1 MKTFLRISVKWIVI
15 PLLSICLLISGLVFF
30 FKDRICGLV
39 LTEVN
44 TYLNVPLHVSE
55 MDLVFWSS
63 FPNLSVD
70 FDQLYIQESFPDARI
85 SDTLFYTERLRLT
98 FNPWDIYQGKYHVK
112 QVRVNPGKLAIR
124 YDARGKENFDIFKP
138 SPSETKTDF
147 NLSLKEV
154 KIDGLRFIY
163 DNLSSKQYLSSTFKD
178 ARIKGDFSSDAFV
191 AKAMGK
197 MKLGRLKSGDITLL
211 RNKNTE
217 FDFALDVNQ
226 LTGLY
231 SLKNAELSVEH
242 LPFSVNGKVSPDSLQ
257 FTVQSKNIQLT
268 QLVNEFSLDAA
279 KDVKAFKGSGKVDFH
294 LALAGALS
302 AVDPI
307 GVNADFSIQHGTL
320 TEPEH
325 GLNIQDIQLSGKYSN
340 TEANGEYISMKNVRF
355 RTAGGPF
362 SGELELREFDRPKV
376 EGNAK
381 GNVDLGLIHAIF
393 HLPSID
399 EVQGNL
405 GIQTNFKL
413 STSSTGELAVDECS
427 GQLALK
433 NIFLKLID
441 DKRQFSQ
448 VNGRLFL
455 RGNEAGIENTALKLG
470 SSDVKLNGIFGNI
483 FPYLNGN
490 GDLKTSILLESN
502 YLSVEDLGSTTKE
515 MKIEAGEVYSLP
527 DNIQGEINLQIEKL
541 RYGKHQFEHLISK
554 MNIEDR
560 RLHFPQMSLVNAE
573 ALLSG
578 ALIIEEKEPEK
589 FMLTTQIAGK
599 NLNFKSLF
607 KEWENFDQTVI
618 REQNISGR
626 AEANL
631 FFRAPFTLAK
641 GISYTGIEAK
651 LDLKVYNG
659 HLKNVE
665 SFKDIT
671 ESLKTKSGKLVLGK
685 ENIAL
690 LEEKLKDVDFQTME
704 NSIYIKNGLVE
715 IPKMTIRSTALDMD
729 VSGRHWFEN
738 VIDYRFAFR
747 LRDLKATKNQ
757 TEFGE
762 VIDDGTGVRLFLRMH
777 GTLEKPIYEW
787 DSEGRKVQA
796 KEYRQEEK
804 AQAKSMLKAEFGFFQ
819 KDSTVKAYI
828 PKDVPKE
835 DLKIKF
841 GPASKQE
848 FMEEKKQTK
857 DSKLK
862 KTLNSW
868 KEQQEKEQQSG
879 VKLGSGGGK
888 VN

>member
-1 MKTFLRISVKWIVI
+1 MKTFLRISVKWILI

-44 TYLNVPLHVSE
+44 THLNVPLNVSE

-70 FDQLYIQESFPDARI
+70 FEQLFIQESLPNAQV
-85 SDTLFYTERLRLT
+85 SDTLFYTDQLRLT

-112 QVRVNPGKLAIR
+112 RVKVSPGKLAIR

-138 SPSETKTDF
+138 SPSDTKTDF

-163 DNLSSKQYLSSTFKD
+163 DNVSSKQYLSSTFED

-197 MKLGRLKSGDITLL
+197 MKLGRLKSGEITLL
-211 RNKNTE
+211 RNKNTA
-217 FDFALDVNQ
+217 FNFALDVNQ
-226 LTGLY
+226 LTGIY

-242 LPFSVNGKVSPDSLQ
+242 LPFSVNGRVSPDSLQ

-294 LALAGALS
+294 LDLAGAIS

-307 GVNADFSIQHGTL
+307 GMNADFGIENGEL

-325 GLNIQDIQLSGKYSN
+325 GLKIQDIQLSGKYSN
-340 TEANGEYISMKNVRF
+340 TGEKGEYISMKNVRS

-362 SGELELREFDRPKV
+362 SGEVELREFDRPKV
-376 EGNAK
+376 EGSAK
-381 GNVDLGLIHAIF
+381 GNVDLALIHSIF

-399 EVQGNL
+399 EVRGNL

-413 STSSTGELAVDECS
+413 ATSPEGELAVDQCN
-427 GQLALK
+427 GQLELK
-433 NIFLKLID
+433 NISLKLMA
-441 DKRQFSQ
+441 DKRRFSE

-455 RGNEAGIENTALKLG
+455 RGNEAGIENTSLKLG
-470 SSDVKLNGIFGNI
+470 SSDVKLNGIFDNI
-483 FPYLNGN
+483 FPYINGK
-490 GDLKTSILLESN
+490 GDLKTSVLVESKHL
-502 YLSVEDLGSTTKE
+502 YVEDLGSTSKE
-515 MKIEAGEVYSLP
+515 MKIETGQVYSLP

-541 RYGKHQFEHLISK
+541 RYGKHEFSHLISK
-554 MNIEDR
+554 MNIEHR

-573 ALLSG
+573 GLLSG

-589 FMLTTQIAGK
+589 FILTTQIAGK
-599 NLNFKSLF
+599 NLKFKPLF

-641 GISYTGIEAK
+641 GIIYSGIEAK
-651 LDLKVYNG
+651 LDLKVFNG
-659 HLKNVE
+659 HLKNVA

-685 ENIAL
+685 ENIQQ
-690 LEEKLKDVDFQTME
+690 LEDKLKDVDFQTME
-704 NSIYIKNGLVE
+704 NSIYIKNGQVE

-729 VSGRHWFEN
+729 VSGRHSFTDD
-738 VIDYRFAFR
+738 IDYRFAFR
-747 LRDLKATKNQ
+747 FRDLKAAKNQ

-762 VIDDGTGVRLFLRMH
+762 VIDDGTGVRLYLRMH
-777 GTLEKPIYEW
+777 GTLDKPIYEW

-804 AQAKSMLKAEFGFFQ
+804 AQAKSILKAEFGFFQ

-862 KTLNSW
+862 KTLNTW

-879 VKLGSGGGK
+879 VKLGSGGG
-888 VN
+888 

>member
-1 MKTFLRISVKWIVI
+1 MKTFLRISVKWILI

-44 TYLNVPLHVSE
+44 THLNVPLNVSE

-70 FDQLYIQESFPDARI
+70 FEHLFIQESLPNAQV
-85 SDTLFYTERLRLT
+85 SDTLFYTDQLRLT

-112 QVRVNPGKLAIR
+112 RVKVSPGKLAIR

-138 SPSETKTDF
+138 SPSDTKTDF

-163 DNLSSKQYLSSTFKD
+163 DNVSSKQYLSSTFED

-197 MKLGRLKSGDITLL
+197 MKLGRLKSGEITLL
-211 RNKNTE
+211 RNKNTA
-217 FDFALDVNQ
+217 FNFALDVNQ
-226 LTGLY
+226 LTGIY

-242 LPFSVNGKVSPDSLQ
+242 LPFSVNGRVSPDSLQ

-279 KDVKAFKGSGKVDFH
+279 KDVKTFKGSGKVDFH
-294 LALAGALS
+294 LDLAGAIS

-307 GVNADFSIQHGTL
+307 GMNADFGIENGEL

-325 GLNIQDIQLSGKYSN
+325 GLKIQDIQLSGKYSN
-340 TEANGEYISMKNVRF
+340 TGENGEFISMKNVRF

-362 SGELELREFDRPKV
+362 SGEVELREFDRPKV
-376 EGNAK
+376 EGSAK
-381 GNVDLGLIHAIF
+381 GNVDLALIHSIF

-399 EVQGNL
+399 EVRGNL

-413 STSSTGELAVDECS
+413 ATNPEGELAVDQCN
-427 GQLALK
+427 GQLELK
-433 NIFLKLID
+433 NISLKLMA
-441 DKRQFSQ
+441 DKRRFSE

-470 SSDVKLNGIFGNI
+470 ASDVKLNGIFDNI
-483 FPYLNGN
+483 FPYINGK
-490 GDLKTSILLESN
+490 GDLKTSVLVESKHL
-502 YLSVEDLGSTTKE
+502 YVEDLGSTSKE
-515 MKIEAGEVYSLP
+515 MKIETGQVYSLP

-541 RYGKHQFEHLISK
+541 RYGKHEFSHLISK
-554 MNIEDR
+554 MNIEHR

-573 ALLSG
+573 GLLSG

-589 FMLTTQIAGK
+589 FILTTQIAGK
-599 NLNFKSLF
+599 NLKFKPLF

-641 GISYTGIEAK
+641 GIIYSGIEAK

-659 HLKNVE
+659 HLKNVA

-685 ENIAL
+685 ENIQQ
-690 LEEKLKDVDFQTME
+690 LEDKLKDVDFQTME
-704 NSIYIKNGLVE
+704 NSIYIKNGQVE

-729 VSGRHWFEN
+729 VSGRHSFTDD
-738 VIDYRFAFR
+738 IDYRFAFR
-747 LRDLKATKNQ
+747 FRDLKAAKNQ

-762 VIDDGTGVRLFLRMH
+762 VIDDGTGVRLYLRMH
-777 GTLEKPIYEW
+777 GTLDKPIYEW

-862 KTLNSW
+862 KTLNTW

-879 VKLGSGGGK
+879 VKLGSGGG
-888 VN
+888 

>member
-1 MKTFLRISVKWIVI
+1 MKTFLRISVKWIFI
-15 PLLSICLLISGLVFF
+15 PLLSICVLISGLVFF
-30 FKDRICGLV
+30 LKDRICGLV

-44 TYLNVPLHVSE
+44 THLNVPLKVSD

-70 FDQLYIQESFPDARI
+70 FEHLFIQESLPNSQV
-85 SDTLFYTERLRLT
+85 SDTLFYTNQLRLT

-112 QVRVNPGKLAIR
+112 RVRVKPGKLTIR
-124 YDARGKENFDIFKP
+124 YDASGKENFDIFKP
-138 SPSETKTDF
+138 SASETKTDF

-163 DNLSSKQYLSSTFKD
+163 DNISSKQYLSSMFEH
-178 ARIKGDFSSDAFV
+178 ARIKGDFSSDTFV
-191 AKAMGK
+191 TKAIGK
-197 MKLGRLKSGDITLL
+197 MNLVRLKSGEITLL
-211 RNKNTE
+211 RNKSTE
-217 FDFALDVNQ
+217 FNFALDVNH

-231 SLKNAELSVEH
+231 SLKNAELTVEH
-242 LPFSVNGKVSPDSLQ
+242 LPFSVNGMVSPDSLQ
-257 FTVQSKNIQLT
+257 FAVQSKNIQLT

-307 GVNADFSIQHGTL
+307 GVDADFSIQNGKL

-325 GLNIQDIQLSGKYSN
+325 GLTIQDIQLSGKYSN
-340 TEANGEYISMKNVRF
+340 TGAEGEYISMKNVRF

-362 SGELELREFDRPKV
+362 SGELELREFDRPKA

-393 HLPSID
+393 QLPSID
-399 EVQGNL
+399 EIQGNL

-413 STSSTGELAVDECS
+413 TTSSAGELEVDQCS

-433 NIFLKLID
+433 NISLKLNG
-441 DKRQFSQ
+441 DKRQFSE

-470 SSDVKLNGIFGNI
+470 ASDVKLNGIFGNI
-483 FPYLNGN
+483 FPYINGK

-502 YLSVEDLGSTTKE
+502 YLNVEDLGSTSKE

-541 RYGKHQFEHLISK
+541 RYGKHAFEHLISK
-554 MNIEDR
+554 MNIEHR

-599 NLNFKSLF
+599 NLKFKPLF

-618 REQNISGR
+618 SEQNISGR

-631 FFRAPFTLAK
+631 FFRAPFSLAK
-641 GISYTGIEAK
+641 GISYPGIEAK
-651 LDLKVYNG
+651 LDIKVFNG
-659 HLKNVE
+659 HLKNVA

-704 NSIYIKNGLVE
+704 NSIYIKNGQVE

-729 VSGRHWFEN
+729 VSGRHSFTDD
-738 VIDYRFAFR
+738 IDYRFAFR
-747 LRDLKATKNQ
+747 FRDLKPAKNQ

-819 KDSTVKAYI
+819 KDSTVKAFI

-862 KTLNSW
+862 KTLNAW
-868 KEQQEKEQQSG
+868 KEQQEKEQKSG
-879 VKLGSGGGK
+879 VKLGSGGG
-888 VN
+888 

>member
-138 SPSETKTDF
+138 SPSTTKTDF
-147 NLSLKEV
+147 SLSLKEV
-154 KIDGLRFIY
+154 KIRGLRCVY
-163 DNLSSKQYLSSTFKD
+163 DNASSKQYLSTTIVNT
-178 ARIKGDFSSDAFV
+178 RIKGDFSSDAFV
-191 AKAMGK
+191 ATAMGK
-197 MKLGRLKSGDITLL
+197 MKLGRLKSGEITLL
-211 RNKNTE
+211 RNKNA
-217 FDFALDVNQ
+217 DFNLALDVNQ
-226 LTGLY
+226 LKGLF
-231 SLKNAELSVEH
+231 SLNNAELIIEH
-242 LPFSVNGKVSPDSLQ
+242 LPFSVNGEVSPDSLH

-294 LALAGALS
+294 LDLAGAIS
-302 AVDPI
+302 ALDPI
-307 GVNADFSIQHGTL
+307 GINADFGIENGEL

-340 TEANGEYISMKNVRF
+340 TGENGEYISMKNVRF

-362 SGELELREFDRPKV
+362 SGEVELREFDRPKV
-376 EGNAK
+376 EGSAK
-381 GNVDLGLIHAIF
+381 GNVDLALIHSIF

-399 EVQGNL
+399 EVRGNL

-413 STSSTGELAVDECS
+413 ATNTAGELAVDQCN
-427 GQLALK
+427 GQLDLK
-433 NIFLKLID
+433 NISLKLIA
-441 DKRQFSQ
+441 DKRRFRE

-455 RGNEAGIENTALKLG
+455 RGNEAGIENTSLKLG
-470 SSDVKLNGIFGNI
+470 SSDVKLNGIFENI
-483 FPYLNGN
+483 FPYINGK
-490 GDLKTSILLESN
+490 GDLKTSVLLESKN
-502 YLSVEDLGSTTKE
+502 LSVEDLGSTSKE
-515 MKIEAGEVYSLP
+515 MKIETGQVYSLP

-541 RYGKHQFEHLISK
+541 QYGKHEFSHLISK
-554 MNIEDR
+554 MNIEHR

-589 FMLTTQIAGK
+589 FILTTQIAGK
-599 NLNFKSLF
+599 NLKFKPLF

-641 GISYTGIEAK
+641 GIISSGIEAK

-659 HLKNVE
+659 HLKNVT

-685 ENIAL
+685 ENIQQ
-690 LEEKLKDVDFQTME
+690 LEDKLKDVDFQTME

-729 VSGRHWFEN
+729 VSGRHSFTDD
-738 VIDYRFAFR
+738 IDYRFAFR
-747 LRDLKATKNQ
+747 FRDLKAAKNQ

-804 AQAKSMLKAEFGFFQ
+804 VQAKSMLKAEFGFFQ

-862 KTLNSW
+862 KTLNTW

-879 VKLGSGGGK
+879 VKLGSGGG
-888 VN
+888 

>member
-1 MKTFLRISVKWIVI
+1 MKTFLRISVKWILI

-44 TYLNVPLHVSE
+44 THLNVPLNVSE

-70 FDQLYIQESFPDARI
+70 FEHLFIQESLPNAQV
-85 SDTLFYTERLRLT
+85 SDTLFYTDQLRLT

-112 QVRVNPGKLAIR
+112 RVKVSPGKLAIR

-138 SPSETKTDF
+138 SPSDTKTDF

-163 DNLSSKQYLSSTFKD
+163 DNVSSKQYLSSTFED

-197 MKLGRLKSGDITLL
+197 MKLGRLKSGEITLL
-211 RNKNTE
+211 RNKNTA
-217 FDFALDVNQ
+217 FNFALDVNQ
-226 LTGLY
+226 LTGIY
-231 SLKNAELSVEH
+231 SLKNAGLSVEH
-242 LPFSVNGKVSPDSLQ
+242 LPFSVNGRVSPDSLQ

-294 LALAGALS
+294 LDLAGAIS

-307 GVNADFSIQHGTL
+307 GMNADFGIENGEL

-325 GLNIQDIQLSGKYSN
+325 GLKIQDIQLSGKYSN
-340 TEANGEYISMKNVRF
+340 TGEKGEYISMKNVRF

-362 SGELELREFDRPKV
+362 SGEVELREFDRPKV
-376 EGNAK
+376 EGSAK
-381 GNVDLGLIHAIF
+381 GNVDLALIHSIF

-399 EVQGNL
+399 EVRGNL

-413 STSSTGELAVDECS
+413 ATNPDGELGVDQCN
-427 GQLALK
+427 GQLELK
-433 NIFLKLID
+433 NISIKLMA
-441 DKRQFSQ
+441 DKRRFSE

-455 RGNEAGIENTALKLG
+455 RGNEAGIENTSLKLG
-470 SSDVKLNGIFGNI
+470 SSNVKLNGIFDNI
-483 FPYLNGN
+483 FPYINGK
-490 GDLKTSILLESN
+490 GDLKTSVLVESKHL
-502 YLSVEDLGSTTKE
+502 YVEDLGSTSKE
-515 MKIEAGEVYSLP
+515 MKIETGQVYSLP

-541 RYGKHQFEHLISK
+541 RYGKHEFSHLISK
-554 MNIEDR
+554 MNIEHR

-573 ALLSG
+573 GLLSG

-589 FMLTTQIAGK
+589 FILTTQIAGK
-599 NLNFKSLF
+599 NLKFKPLF
-607 KEWENFDQTVI
+607 KEWDNFDQTVI

-641 GISYTGIEAK
+641 GIIYSGIEAK
-651 LDLKVYNG
+651 LDLKVFNG
-659 HLKNVE
+659 HLKNVA

-685 ENIAL
+685 ENIQQ
-690 LEEKLKDVDFQTME
+690 LEDKLKDVDFQTME
-704 NSIYIKNGLVE
+704 NSIYIKNGQVE

-729 VSGRHWFEN
+729 VSGRHSFTDD
-738 VIDYRFAFR
+738 IDYRFAFR
-747 LRDLKATKNQ
+747 FRDLKAAKNQ

-762 VIDDGTGVRLFLRMH
+762 VIDDGTGVRLYLRMH
-777 GTLEKPIYEW
+777 GTLDKPIYEW

-862 KTLNSW
+862 KTLNTW

-879 VKLGSGGGK
+879 VKLGSGGG
-888 VN
+888 

>member
-1 MKTFLRISVKWIVI
+1 MKTFLRISVKWILI

-44 TYLNVPLHVSE
+44 THLNVPLNVSE

-70 FDQLYIQESFPDARI
+70 FEHLFIQESLPNAQV
-85 SDTLFYTERLRLT
+85 SDTLFYTDQLRLT

-112 QVRVNPGKLAIR
+112 RVKVSPGKLAIR

-138 SPSETKTDF
+138 SPSDTKTDF

-163 DNLSSKQYLSSTFKD
+163 DNVSSKQYLSSTFED

-197 MKLGRLKSGDITLL
+197 MKLGRLKSGEITLL
-211 RNKNTE
+211 RNKNTA
-217 FDFALDVNQ
+217 FNFALDVNQ
-226 LTGLY
+226 LTGIY

-242 LPFSVNGKVSPDSLQ
+242 LPFSVNGRVSPDSLQ

-294 LALAGALS
+294 LDLAGAIS

-307 GVNADFSIQHGTL
+307 GMNADFGIENGEL

-325 GLNIQDIQLSGKYSN
+325 GLKIQDIQLSGKYSN
-340 TEANGEYISMKNVRF
+340 TGEKGEYISMKNVRF

-362 SGELELREFDRPKV
+362 SGEVELREFDRPKV
-376 EGNAK
+376 EGSAK
-381 GNVDLGLIHAIF
+381 GNVDLALIHSIF

-399 EVQGNL
+399 EVRGNL

-413 STSSTGELAVDECS
+413 ATNPEGELAVDQCN
-427 GQLALK
+427 GQLELK
-433 NIFLKLID
+433 NISLKLMA
-441 DKRQFSQ
+441 DKRRFSE

-470 SSDVKLNGIFGNI
+470 ASDVKLNGIFDNI
-483 FPYLNGN
+483 FPYINGK
-490 GDLKTSILLESN
+490 GDLKTSVLVESKHL
-502 YLSVEDLGSTTKE
+502 YVEDLGSTSKE
-515 MKIEAGEVYSLP
+515 MKIETGQVYSLP

-541 RYGKHQFEHLISK
+541 RYGKHEFSHLISK
-554 MNIEDR
+554 MNIEHR

-573 ALLSG
+573 GLLSG

-589 FMLTTQIAGK
+589 FILTTQIAGK
-599 NLNFKSLF
+599 NLKFKPLF

-641 GISYTGIEAK
+641 GIIYSGIEAK

-659 HLKNVE
+659 HLKNVA

-685 ENIAL
+685 ENIQQ
-690 LEEKLKDVDFQTME
+690 LEDKLKDVDFQTME
-704 NSIYIKNGLVE
+704 NSIYIKNGQVE

-729 VSGRHWFEN
+729 VSGRHSFTDD
-738 VIDYRFAFR
+738 IDYRFAFR
-747 LRDLKATKNQ
+747 FRDLKAAKNQ

-762 VIDDGTGVRLFLRMH
+762 VIDDGTGVRLYLRMH
-777 GTLEKPIYEW
+777 GTLDKPIYEW

-868 KEQQEKEQQSG
+868 KEQQEKEQQSR
-879 VKLGSGGGK
+879 VKLGSGGG
-888 VN
+888 

>member
-1 MKTFLRISVKWIVI
+1 
-15 PLLSICLLISGLVFF
+15 
-30 FKDRICGLV
+30 
-39 LTEVN
+39 
-44 TYLNVPLHVSE
+44 

-70 FDQLYIQESFPDARI
+70 FDQLFIQESLPNSQV
-85 SDTLFYTERLRLT
+85 SDTLFYTDQLRLT

-112 QVRVNPGKLAIR
+112 RVNVSPGKLAIR

-147 NLSLKEV
+147 NLTLKEV
-154 KIDGLRFIY
+154 KIDGLCFIY
-163 DNLSSKQYLSSTFKD
+163 DNISSNQYLSSTFD
-178 ARIKGDFSSDAFV
+178 NARIKGDFSSESFV

-197 MKLGRLKSGDITLL
+197 MNLVRLKSGEITLL

-217 FDFALDVNQ
+217 FNFALDVNH

-231 SLKNAELSVEH
+231 SLKNAELTVEH
-242 LPFSVNGKVSPDSLQ
+242 LPFSVNGMVSPDSLQ
-257 FTVQSKNIQLT
+257 FAVQSKNIQLT

-302 AVDPI
+302 AVEPI
-307 GVNADFSIQHGTL
+307 GVNADFSIQNGKL

-340 TEANGEYISMKNVRF
+340 TGAEGEYISMKNVRF

-393 HLPSID
+393 QLPSID
-399 EVQGNL
+399 EIQGNL

-413 STSSTGELAVDECS
+413 TTSSAGELEVDQCS

-433 NIFLKLID
+433 NISLKLNG
-441 DKRQFSQ
+441 DKRKFSE

-470 SSDVKLNGIFGNI
+470 ASDVKLNGIFGNI
-483 FPYLNGN
+483 FPYINGK

-502 YLSVEDLGSTTKE
+502 YLNVEDLGSTSKE

-541 RYGKHQFEHLISK
+541 RYGKHAFEHLISK
-554 MNIEDR
+554 MNIEHR
-560 RLHFPQMSLVNAE
+560 RLHFPQMSLGNAE

-599 NLNFKSLF
+599 NLKFKPLF

-618 REQNISGR
+618 SDQNISGR

-631 FFRAPFTLAK
+631 FFRAPFSLSK
-641 GISYTGIEAK
+641 GISYPGIEAK
-651 LDLKVYNG
+651 LDLKVFNG
-659 HLKNVE
+659 HLKNVA

-704 NSIYIKNGLVE
+704 NSIYIKNGQVE

-729 VSGRHWFEN
+729 VSGRHSFTDD
-738 VIDYRFAFR
+738 IDYRFAFR
-747 LRDLKATKNQ
+747 FRDLKAANNQ

-819 KDSTVKAYI
+819 KDSTVKAFI

-868 KEQQEKEQQSG
+868 KEQQEKEQKSG
-879 VKLGSGGGK
+879 VKLGSGGG
-888 VN
+888 

>member
-1 MKTFLRISVKWIVI
+1 MKSFLRLLLKWVI
-15 PLLSICLLISGLVFF
+15 IPILSICLLITLSLYY
-30 FKDRICGLV
+30 FKDRLCGLA
-39 LTEVN
+39 LSEVN
-44 TYLNVPLHVSE
+44 TYLKVPIQVSE
-55 MDLVFWSS
+55 MDLAFWGS

-70 FDQLYIQESFPDARI
+70 FEGLYMQESFQNAKKT
-85 SDTLFYTERLRLT
+85 DTLFYTDRLRLS
-98 FNPWDIYQGKYHVK
+98 FNPLDVYHGKYHVK
-112 QVRVNPGKLAIR
+112 KMSVNPGKLVIR
-124 YDARGKENFDIFKP
+124 YDAGGKENFDIFKP
-138 SPSETKTDF
+138 SPSDTKTDF
-147 NLSLKEV
+147 NLTLKEV

-163 DNLSSKQYLSSTFKD
+163 DNVSSKQYLSSTL
-178 ARIKGDFSSDAFV
+178 ASTRIKGDFSSDAFV
-191 AKAMGK
+191 ATAMGK
-197 MKLGRLKSGDITLL
+197 MKLGRLKSDEITLL
-211 RNKNTE
+211 RNKNAE
-217 FDFALDVNQ
+217 FNLALDVNQ
-226 LTGLY
+226 LKGLF
-231 SLKNAELSVEH
+231 SLKNAALIIEN

-294 LALAGALS
+294 LDLAGALS

-307 GVNADFSIQHGTL
+307 GMNADFSIQNGEL

-340 TEANGEYISMKNVRF
+340 TGENGEYISMKNVRF

-362 SGELELREFDRPKV
+362 SGEVELREFDSPKV
-376 EGNAK
+376 EGAAK
-381 GNVDLGLIHAIF
+381 GNVDLALIHSIF
-393 HLPSID
+393 HLPSVD
-399 EVQGNL
+399 EVRGNL

-413 STSSTGELAVDECS
+413 ATNPEGELAVEQCN
-427 GQLALK
+427 GQLELK
-433 NIFLKLID
+433 NIFLKLIN

-455 RGNEAGIENTALKLG
+455 RGNEAGIENTSLKLG

-483 FPYLNGN
+483 FPYINGK
-490 GDLKTSILLESN
+490 GDLKTSVLLESKN
-502 YLSVEDLGSTTKE
+502 LSIEDLGSTTKE
-515 MKIEAGEVYSLP
+515 MKIETGQVYSLP

-541 RYGKHQFEHLISK
+541 LYGKHEFVHLISK
-554 MNIEDR
+554 MNIEHR

-578 ALIIEEKEPEK
+578 ALIIEEKEPEQ
-589 FMLTTQIAGK
+589 FILTTQIAGK
-599 NLNFKSLF
+599 NLKFKALF

-641 GISYTGIEAK
+641 GITYSGIEAK
-651 LDLKVYNG
+651 IDLKVYNG
-659 HLKNVE
+659 HLKNVA

-685 ENIAL
+685 ENIDL
-690 LEEKLKDVDFQTME
+690 LERKLKDVDFEMME
-704 NSIYIKNGLVE
+704 NSIIIQNGMIE

-729 VSGRHWFEN
+729 LSGRHSFEN

-747 LRDLKATKNQ
+747 FRDLKERSNQ
-757 TEFGE
+757 SEFGE
-762 VIDDGTGVRLFLRMH
+762 VMDDGTGLRLFLRMH
-777 GTLEKPIYEW
+777 GTLEHPIYEW
-787 DSEGRKVQA
+787 DDEGRKAQA

-804 AQAKSMLKAEFGFFQ
+804 VQAKSMLKAEFGFFN
-819 KDSTVKAYI
+819 KDSTVKAYV

-879 VKLGSGGGK
+879 VKLGSGGG
-888 VN
+888 

>member
-1 MKTFLRISVKWIVI
+1 MKTFLRISVKWILI

-30 FKDRICGLV
+30 FKERICGLV

-44 TYLNVPLHVSE
+44 THLNVPLNVSE

-70 FDQLYIQESFPDARI
+70 FEHLFIQESLPNAQV
-85 SDTLFYTERLRLT
+85 SDTLFYTDQLRLT

-112 QVRVNPGKLAIR
+112 RVKVSPGKLAIR

-138 SPSETKTDF
+138 SPSDTKTDF

-163 DNLSSKQYLSSTFKD
+163 DNVSSKQYLSSTFED

-197 MKLGRLKSGDITLL
+197 MKLGRLKSGEITLL
-211 RNKNTE
+211 RNKNTA
-217 FDFALDVNQ
+217 FNFALDVNQ
-226 LTGLY
+226 LTGIY
-231 SLKNAELSVEH
+231 SLKNAGLSVEH
-242 LPFSVNGKVSPDSLQ
+242 LPFSVNGRVSPDSLQ

-294 LALAGALS
+294 LDLAGAIS

-307 GVNADFSIQHGTL
+307 GMNADFGIENGEL

-325 GLNIQDIQLSGKYSN
+325 GLKIQDIQLSGKYSN
-340 TEANGEYISMKNVRF
+340 TGEKGEYISMKNVRF

-362 SGELELREFDRPKV
+362 SGEVELREFDRPKV
-376 EGNAK
+376 EGSAK
-381 GNVDLGLIHAIF
+381 GNVDLALIHSIF

-399 EVQGNL
+399 EVRGNL

-413 STSSTGELAVDECS
+413 ATSPEGELAVDQCN
-427 GQLALK
+427 GQLELK
-433 NIFLKLID
+433 NISIKLMA
-441 DKRQFSQ
+441 DKRRFSE

-455 RGNEAGIENTALKLG
+455 RGNEAGIENTSLKLG
-470 SSDVKLNGIFGNI
+470 SSDVKLNGIFDNI
-483 FPYLNGN
+483 FPYINGK
-490 GDLKTSILLESN
+490 GDLKTSVLVESKHL
-502 YLSVEDLGSTTKE
+502 YVEDLGSTSKE
-515 MKIEAGEVYSLP
+515 MKIETGQVYSLP

-541 RYGKHQFEHLISK
+541 RYGKHEFSHLISK
-554 MNIEDR
+554 MNIEHR

-573 ALLSG
+573 GLLSG

-589 FMLTTQIAGK
+589 FILTTQIAGK
-599 NLNFKSLF
+599 NLKFKPLF

-641 GISYTGIEAK
+641 GIIYSGIEAK
-651 LDLKVYNG
+651 LDLKVFNG
-659 HLKNVE
+659 HLKNVA

-685 ENIAL
+685 ENIQQ
-690 LEEKLKDVDFQTME
+690 LEDKLKDVDFQTME
-704 NSIYIKNGLVE
+704 NSIYIKNGQVE

-729 VSGRHWFEN
+729 VSGRHSFTDD
-738 VIDYRFAFR
+738 IDYRFAFR
-747 LRDLKATKNQ
+747 FRDLKAAKNQ

-762 VIDDGTGVRLFLRMH
+762 VIDDGTGVRLYLRMH
-777 GTLEKPIYEW
+777 GTLDKPIYEW

-862 KTLNSW
+862 KTLNTW

-879 VKLGSGGGK
+879 VKLGSGGG
-888 VN
+888 